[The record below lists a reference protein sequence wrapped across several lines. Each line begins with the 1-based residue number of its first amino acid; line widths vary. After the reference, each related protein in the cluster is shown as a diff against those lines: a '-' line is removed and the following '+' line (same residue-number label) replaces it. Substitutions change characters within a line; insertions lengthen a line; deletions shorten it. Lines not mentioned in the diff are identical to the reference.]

1 MLINDLQVVI
11 NTTLTA
17 LTCKTLHA
25 IYVNFNV
32 QQNKLIYLQ
41 SDNEVDFK
49 VVILPSNSVIG
60 VSSPAI
66 FSLTGKDINT
76 FKILH

>member
-1 MLINDLQVVI
+1 MYNKINGS
-11 NTTLTA
+11 
-17 LTCKTLHA
+17 
-25 IYVNFNV
+25 IYT
-32 QQNKLIYLQ
+32 Q

-49 VVILPSNSVIG
+49 VVILPSNSVSG

-66 FSLTGKDINT
+66 FSLTGKDIKT

>member
-1 MLINDLQVVI
+1 MYNKINGS
-11 NTTLTA
+11 
-17 LTCKTLHA
+17 
-25 IYVNFNV
+25 IYN
-32 QQNKLIYLQ
+32 Q

-66 FSLTGKDINT
+66 FSLTGKDIKT

>member
-25 IYVNFNV
+25 IYVFNV

-66 FSLTGKDINT
+66 FSLTGKDIKT

>member
-17 LTCKTLHA
+17 LICKTLHA

-49 VVILPSNSVIG
+49 VILPSNSVIG

-66 FSLTGKDINT
+66 FSLTGKDIKT